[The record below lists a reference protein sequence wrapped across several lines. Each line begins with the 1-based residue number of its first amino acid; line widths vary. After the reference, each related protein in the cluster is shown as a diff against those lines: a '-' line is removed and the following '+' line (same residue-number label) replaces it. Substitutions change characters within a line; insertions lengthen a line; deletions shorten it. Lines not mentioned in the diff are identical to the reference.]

1 MALID
6 DPKTLPALLM
16 RGQKML
22 GLDLGTKTIGLAL
35 SDTNW
40 QIATALETIQRRKFS
55 LDAAYLDALIIRE
68 KIGALV
74 VGLPYNMDGSEGPRA
89 QATRAFIH
97 NYFARPQTEEQPP
110 THNIP
115 AILWDERLSTQA
127 VERTLIEAD
136 MSRAKRA
143 KLIDKLAAS
152 YILQGY
158 LDFLG
163 NL

>member
-22 GLDLGTKTIGLAL
+22 GLDLGTKTIGLAM

-55 LDAAYLDALIIRE
+55 LDAAHLDALIIRE

-89 QATRAFIH
+89 QATRAFIR
-97 NYFARPQTEEQPP
+97 NYFARPHTKEQPP

-115 AILWDERLSTQA
+115 AILWDERLSTKA

>member
-22 GLDLGTKTIGLAL
+22 GLDLGTKTIGLAM

-55 LDAAYLDALIIRE
+55 LDVAYLDALIIRE

-89 QATRAFIH
+89 QATRAFIR
-97 NYFARPQTEEQPP
+97 NYFARPHTKEHPP
-110 THNIP
+110 THTIP
-115 AILWDERLSTQA
+115 AILWDERLSTKA